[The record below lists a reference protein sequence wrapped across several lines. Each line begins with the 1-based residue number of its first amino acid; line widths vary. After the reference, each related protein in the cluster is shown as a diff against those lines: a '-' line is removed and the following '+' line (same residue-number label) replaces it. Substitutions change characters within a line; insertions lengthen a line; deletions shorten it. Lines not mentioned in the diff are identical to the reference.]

1 MELREIRLILGRHLG
16 VMLVAF
22 LGIVGIGLVAAY
34 APEQVYRTSTTLV
47 LNIKTVSEGGGTIQ
61 QVGFQL
67 PALTQIA
74 ESQLLRER
82 AAERVP
88 EELRARPARIE
99 ALADVSVLQIRARS
113 QSPEVAQ
120 AWANAVALEL
130 IEERADDP
138 LVELVQLDPARLPR
152 EAIEPR
158 RPPILVAAVVLG
170 VIAAVFAAL
179 AADRIKKAFD
189 SNRAVRERLGTTV
202 LGEIPMLRRRERR
215 IPMAKLLQ
223 DRDASPDVASAF
235 EALRTNL
242 EFLVGD
248 GSVDRVAFVSQ
259 HRQTGKSTICAG
271 VACTF
276 ARVGKSVVAV
286 EADLHHPTL
295 SDQLMAPPGYGLGDI
310 AASDSSE
317 IVLQPTPY
325 PGLDVLCA
333 GIPVG
338 RVADVI
344 ATTLPGVL
352 ATLRRRS
359 SFVVIDSPPLRGAPE
374 SPLIVAEAHHI
385 ILVVNSRSSDL
396 GSLSDSV
403 DRITESG
410 GVLLG
415 IVFNRVPRRR
425 LRKDAYPTTR
435 RRHSSVDEPVD
446 APPRTEPTL
455 IADNDWL
462 ETPTASVRPTETGP
476 ASR

>member
-16 VMLVAF
+16 VMLAVF
-22 LGIVGIGLVAAY
+22 LGFVGIGVVAAY
-34 APEQVYRTSTTLV
+34 APEQLYRTNATLV
-47 LNIKTVSEGGGTIQ
+47 LNLKSVSEGSGSIQ
-61 QVGFQL
+61 QISFQL
-67 PALTQIA
+67 PALSEWA
-74 ESQLLRER
+74 ESRTLRER

-99 ALADVSVLQIRARS
+99 ALADTSVLRIRATS
-113 QSPEVAQ
+113 PSPEAAQ
-120 AWANAVALEL
+120 SWADAVAAEL
-130 IEERADDP
+130 VAERADDP

-152 EAIEPR
+152 EPVEPR

-179 AADRIKKAFD
+179 AVDRIRNAFD

-202 LGEIPMLRRRERR
+202 LGEIPVLRRRERK

-223 DRDASPDVASAF
+223 ERKGSTDVVSAF

-242 EFLVGD
+242 EFLIGD

-259 HRQTGKSTICAG
+259 HRQIGKSTICAG
-271 VACTF
+271 VACML
-276 ARVGKSVVAV
+276 ARVGRSVVAV

-295 SDQLMAPPGYGLGDI
+295 ADQLMAVPGYGLGDI
-310 AASDSSE
+310 AASGSSE
-317 IVLQPTPY
+317 IELQSTPY
-325 PGLDVLCA
+325 QGLEVLCA

-344 ATTLPGVL
+344 STTLPGVL

-374 SPLIVAEAHHI
+374 TPLVVAEARHVV
-385 ILVVNSRSSDL
+385 LVVNNRSSDL

-403 DRITESG
+403 DRITSAG
-410 GVLLG
+410 GVLVG

-425 LRKDAYPTTR
+425 LRRDAYPSSSQSR
-435 RRHSSVDEPVD
+435 RSVDLPRPT
-446 APPRTEPTL
+446 PPSPPSAFVGE
-455 IADNDWL
+455 DDWL
-462 ETPTASVRPTETGP
+462 ESPVTTVATD
-476 ASR
+476 